1 MQSRGEKTDVLVI
14 GSGWPWVGSD
24 PGSAGLAKSW
34 IQIMCWPYYV
44 SPE

>member
-1 MQSRGEKTDVLVI
+1 MQGRGEKTDVLVI

-34 IQIMCWPYYV
+34 IQIMCLPYYV